1 MGKDVPKES
10 PQYCQM
16 FPTGHRVFPRG
27 LNVCNKCSKGFLRV
41 FNAVFNN
48 IYGALEVLNKVPKM
62 IEVPNVIPTSHKVFP
77 R

>member
-1 MGKDVPKES
+1 MGKDVPKGS

-27 LNVCNKCSKGFLRV
+27 WNVCNKCSKGFLRV